1 MVIRSNRRR
10 SGCAAKQMLIA
21 SLHIDLM
28 NKLELILAAAV
39 EESLNNNKLNKPTH
53 YRSTF

>member
-28 NKLELILAAAV
+28 NKLELISAAAV
-39 EESLNNNKLNKPTH
+39 EESLNNNKLNKLTH
-53 YRSTF
+53 HRSTF